1 MSETLIETKNLTI
14 NFGGLKAVN
23 DVSITVKKGLFTTI
37 IGPNGAGKTTLF
49 NLISGLLQPT
59 EGLVYFKGT
68 DITGLSPMQR
78 VAMGIGRSFQLT
90 NVFPNLSVHENV
102 RLALQSREKT
112 GYKIFTSYKK
122 FPALEEEASALL
134 EQVLLDDKMNSPA
147 ASLNHGEQRKLEL
160 AMVLAMKPDV
170 LLLDE
175 PTAGMALEEVPA
187 MFELLS
193 KTKKEQQ
200 NTVLLIE
207 HKMDLVTKLSDTVI
221 VLVNGSVLTEG
232 TAAEVSEN
240 PEVLKAYLGGG
251 ILNGSTA

>member
-23 DVSITVKKGLFTTI
+23 NVCLSIKQGLFTTI

-59 EGLVYFKGT
+59 EGTVLFKGT
-68 DITGLSPMQR
+68 DITRLSPMQR

-90 NVFPNLSVHENV
+90 NVFPALTVHENV
-102 RLALQSREKT
+102 RLALQARDKV
-112 GYKIFTSYKK
+112 GYRILTSYKR
-122 FPALEEEASALL
+122 FSHLEDETGELL
-134 EQVLLDDKMNSPA
+134 EQVLLLEKASAPA
-147 ASLNHGEQRKLEL
+147 GSLNHGEQRKLEL
-160 AMVLAMKPDV
+160 AMVLALKPEV

-193 KTKKEQQ
+193 KTKQEQK
-200 NTVLLIE
+200 NTILLIE
-207 HKMDLVTKLSDTVI
+207 HKMDLVTRLSDVVVVMVTGAI
-221 VLVNGSVLTEG
+221 LTAG
-232 TAAEVSEN
+232 TPQEVSAN
-240 PEVLKAYLGGG
+240 PDVLKAYLGGG
-251 ILNGSTA
+251 VYNETTA

>member
-23 DVSITVKKGLFTTI
+23 NVSISIHKGLFTTI

-59 EGLVYFKGT
+59 EGTVIFKGT
-68 DITGLSPMQR
+68 DITRLSPMQR

-90 NVFPNLSVHENV
+90 NVFPTLTVHENI
-102 RLALQSREKT
+102 RLALQAKNRT
-112 GYKIFTSYKK
+112 GYRIFTSYKR
-122 FPALEEEASALL
+122 FRSLEEAATKLL
-134 EQVLLDDKMNSPA
+134 EDVLLHDRGNFLA
-147 ASLNHGEQRKLEL
+147 GSLNHGEQRKLEL
-160 AMVLAMKPDV
+160 AMVLALKPDV

-175 PTAGMALEEVPA
+175 PTAGMALEEVPT
-187 MFELLS
+187 MLELLE
-193 KTKKEQQ
+193 KTKKEQD
-200 NTVLLIE
+200 NTILLIE

-221 VLVNGSVLTEG
+221 VLVNGSVLTRG
-232 TAAEVSEN
+232 TAAEVSED

-251 ILNGSTA
+251 ILNETTA

>member
-23 DVSITVKKGLFTTI
+23 NVSITVEEGLFTTI

-59 EGLVYFKGT
+59 EGTVMFKGT
-68 DITGLSPMQR
+68 DITRLSPMQR

-90 NVFPNLSVHENV
+90 NVFPTLTVHENV
-102 RLALQSREKT
+102 RLALQSKAKT
-112 GYKIFTSYKK
+112 GYKIFTSYKS
-122 FPALEEEASALL
+122 FSGLEAEATALL
-134 EQVLLDDKMNSPA
+134 EDVLLHERTNFIA
-147 ASLNHGEQRKLEL
+147 GSLNHGEQRKLEL
-160 AMVLAMKPDV
+160 AMVLALQPDV

-187 MFELLS
+187 MLELLA
-193 KTKKEQQ
+193 KTKKEKD
-200 NTVLLIE
+200 NTILLIE
-207 HKMDLVTKLSDTVI
+207 HKMDLVTQLSDTVI
-221 VLVNGSVLTEG
+221 VLVNGSVLTQG
-232 TAAEVSEN
+232 TAKEVSEN

-251 ILNGSTA
+251 IVNETTA

>member
-23 DVSITVKKGLFTTI
+23 DVSISVKKGLFTTI

-90 NVFPNLSVHENV
+90 NVFPKLSVHENV
-102 RLALQSREKT
+102 RLALQSREKI

-122 FPALEEEASALL
+122 FSALEEEASALL
-134 EQVLLDDKMNSPA
+134 EQVLLDDKMYSPA
-147 ASLNHGEQRKLEL
+147 SSLNHGEQRKLEL
-160 AMVLAMKPDV
+160 AMVLAMKPDI

-193 KTKKEQQ
+193 KTKKEQK